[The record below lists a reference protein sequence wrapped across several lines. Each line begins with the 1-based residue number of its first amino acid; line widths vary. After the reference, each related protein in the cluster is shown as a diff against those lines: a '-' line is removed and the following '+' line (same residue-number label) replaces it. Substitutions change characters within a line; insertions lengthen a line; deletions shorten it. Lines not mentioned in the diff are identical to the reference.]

1 MIRYGKQNSGYG
13 LIDSLTLTY
22 NGNQLKKVTDTAS
35 DPLYLGAFHFQDGGN
50 VAVEYL
56 YDTNG
61 NMTVDYNKKI
71 SKIQYNQLNLPN
83 KLQFT
88 YGHTTSYRYGA
99 DGTKRNVTH
108 VTSTT
113 NLLVPMGSIVAV
125 PANQI
130 ASTMQTD
137 YCGNLI
143 YENGVLSKILTE
155 EGYITL
161 NGTTP
166 VHYYLKDHQV
176 NNRVVIDQS
185 GVVEQVNHYYPFGM
199 TYGDGIATSNQPYK
213 YNDKELDRMHGL
225 DWYDYGARMYDS
237 ALGRFHT
244 QDRFVEKYFPLS
256 PYQYA
261 ANNPVCNID
270 VNGDNIWVSVVNTTT
285 DANGNTNTTKSR
297 YYYGQNS
304 NGNYG
309 FLDASGNIYSGND
322 KFVGQLTTALGDLRQ
337 GGSSGAGL
345 VNDLMTST
353 NNTEVVSRGGNKADS
368 QNGAYILWNPIGTNG
383 GPYQN
388 GGNTRPSFIGLGHE
402 MAHVQDVWNRT
413 VSNNTWV
420 TVTLPNGQT
429 QSIPYAEIYS
439 THMENQIRSENNVP
453 LRVSYG
459 INAIGGADPSTRIIR
474 AGTSQS
480 IYYNQNGVTNYSPLK
495 RKQTPFTY

>member
-35 DPLYLGAFHFQDGGN
+35 DPLYQGAFHFQDGGN

-166 VHYYLKDHQV
+166 VYHYYLKDHQG

-213 YNDKELDRMHGL
+213 YNGKELDRMHGL
-225 DWYDYGARMYDS
+225 DWYDYGARLYDS
-237 ALGRFHT
+237 ELGRFHT
-244 QDRFVEKYFPLS
+244 VDPLAERRPWMS
-256 PYQYA
+256 PYVFCSD
-261 ANNPVCNID
+261 NPVNRID
-270 VNGDNIWVSVVNTTT
+270 MDGNWDVSVHL
-285 DANGNTNTTKSR
+285 A
-297 YYYGQNS
+297 QN
-304 NGNYG
+304 
-309 FLDASGNIYSGND
+309 
-322 KFVGQLTTALGDLRQ
+322 R
-337 GGSSGAGL
+337 
-345 VNDLMTST
+345 
-353 NNTEVVSRGGNKADS
+353 S
-368 QNGAYILWNPIGTNG
+368 QNGYGVAIVTDRNGNEVYRFQVRAEGTGGRNRMNKNADTPLGTYDIPDKNTWGTGGSRASYGPNARLNMTPESGEIEESGRDAIRIHGGRQEVYDSKTGKWTPSDSPELKKTNG
-383 GPYQN
+383 CLRAFDTDMSAFKKITDNLQKTDSKEIPGQVTITDDLDKLVSPTKTETVEGVKLQYFVPEAQLNYWQNVVKKVFDNKNN
-388 GGNTRPSFIGLGHE
+388 GG
-402 MAHVQDVWNRT
+402 Q
-413 VSNNTWV
+413 
-420 TVTLPNGQT
+420 
-429 QSIPYAEIYS
+429 
-439 THMENQIRSENNVP
+439 
-453 LRVSYG
+453 
-459 INAIGGADPSTRIIR
+459 
-474 AGTSQS
+474 
-480 IYYNQNGVTNYSPLK
+480 
-495 RKQTPFTY
+495 